1 MDITKAKTFTVGSWL
16 IEPEL
21 LQISRGKEVRKVELR
36 TMEILLLL
44 ASNEGKVVSKQE
56 LHDEI
61 WGDIYV
67 TDNALTRAVSRLRKA
82 FDDDPLQPEY
92 IDTISKTGY
101 RIIATVDF
109 EGNQRKESIA
119 VLDGKNKRTTTVLVL
134 GAFLIITSFGLAT
147 YLGKDAYSGF
157 YDPSPVSTLIG
168 PEVEPEISPDGE
180 QILFS
185 YVEPGATYSN
195 IYIKML
201 QDLSQVNFTN
211 RDSHQGFGSWSPDGA
226 YLVYAS
232 TESGDCGIFKEPS
245 IGGEN
250 IRIGTCYSN
259 PRDFGWT
266 PDGGKVSFTDIKT
279 PQEPRKIFF
288 IDVAT
293 NSLTEVTA
301 PGQNM
306 QGDYDPE
313 FTPDGK
319 FIVFNRKKS
328 GLRGD
333 LFKMDLRTN
342 EITQITFD
350 NAAILG
356 LDVFDNGD
364 RIAFSSNRG
373 GQRALWNV
381 SISGGTATRF
391 KINDRVPTHPR
402 FATEKNRMIYKSN
415 IDQTHLWI
423 SEKDSTIRE
432 VAASS
437 RAETHPSISN
447 DGEKLV
453 FISNRTGNFEIWA
466 SALSGINAVKYT
478 SVEGSFVNMPSWS
491 PNDSEIVFDGRVGA
505 DNAIFIID
513 VASKTMRTFVDLGG
527 DQVNAKYSRDGKSIY
542 FSSNHSG
549 SWQVWKKSV
558 IDERLEQITVNGG
571 YYLQEGLV
579 DDVLYYTKNDTSGIW
594 KISQPGDQEE
604 EQVVSSL
611 SQIDWGSWTLTES
624 GIVYIQRANGTQVV
638 KQAYDDP
645 STTPITLYR
654 PDKPVQ
660 IGSPTLSVTPDG
672 STFILAQIINRED
685 EIMLIDFEK

>member
-1 MDITKAKTFTVGSWL
+1 MDVTKAKPFTVGSWL

-21 LQISRGKEVRKVELR
+21 LQISKGEEIRKIELR

-82 FDDDPLQPEY
+82 FDDDPLQPQY

-101 RIIATVDF
+101 RIIATIDF
-109 EGNQRKESIA
+109 
-119 VLDGKNKRTTTVLVL
+119 DGDQKRSYPRLQGKKGRAIVSLIL
-134 GAFLIITSFGLAT
+134 GALLLVTGFGLVT
-147 YLGKDAYSGF
+147 YWDKDIYSGF

-180 QILFS
+180 HILFS

-201 QDLSQVNFTN
+201 GDLSQVNFTN

-226 YLVYAS
+226 YVAYAS
-232 TESGDCGIFKEPS
+232 TEAGDCGIFKEPS

-250 IRIGTCYSN
+250 TRIGTCYSN

-266 PDGGKVSFTDIKT
+266 TDGSKVVFTDIKSA
-279 PQEPRKIFF
+279 QEPRKIFF

-293 NSLTEVTA
+293 NSLTEVTS
-301 PGQNM
+301 PGQGV

-319 FIVFNRKKS
+319 FMLFNRKKS

-333 LFKMDLRTN
+333 LFKMNLETN
-342 EITQITFD
+342 EITQLTFD

-356 LDVFDNGD
+356 LDVFDNGE
-364 RIAFSSNRG
+364 RVAFSSNRG
-373 GQRALWNV
+373 GQRALW
-381 SISGGTATRF
+381 SIPISGGETTRF

-402 FATEKNRMIYKSN
+402 FATERNRMIYKSN

-423 SEKDSTIRE
+423 SEKDSAIRE

-437 RAETHPSISN
+437 RAETHPSISS
-447 DGEKLV
+447 DGKKLV
-453 FISNRTGNFEIWA
+453 FISNRTGNFEIWT

-478 SVEGSFVNMPSWS
+478 SLEGSFVNMPSWS
-491 PNDSEIVFDGRVGA
+491 PNDSEIVFDGRVGE

-513 VASKTMRTFVDLGG
+513 VASKTTRTFIDLEG
-527 DQVNAKYSRDGKSIY
+527 DQVNARYSRDGKWIY

-549 SWQVWKKSV
+549 NWQVWKKSV
-558 IDERLEQITVNGG
+558 IDETLVQVTENGG
-571 YYLQEGLV
+571 YYLQEGLI
-579 DDVLYYTKNDTSGIW
+579 DNFLYYTKNDTSGIW
-594 KISQPGDQEE
+594 KISTSGNQEE
-604 EQVVSSL
+604 EQVVSGL
-611 SQIDWGSWTLTES
+611 SQIDWGSWTLTDS
-624 GIVYIQRANGTQVV
+624 GFVFLQRANGTQVV
-638 KQAYDDP
+638 KQLYDEP
-645 STTPITLYR
+645 NAEPITLYK

-685 EIMLIDFEK
+685 EIMLVDFDK